1 MSKKFY
7 KEDNEA
13 IPAILYEDSQPFG
26 FTEITDPLE
35 LKDLYIKKYKQQ
47 KKDGEDYYLSFQASL
62 YLDVINGVYTDIE
75 VFTFESYTKELSN
88 DIRLGQWLTAQDTC
102 TNLAVS
108 GIFTQSKKDEI
119 QLDIDNYVTNN
130 Y

>member
-13 IPAILYEDSQPFG
+13 IPAILYEDSQPLG

-102 TNLAVS
+102 TNLAIS

-119 QLDIDNYVTNN
+119 QLDIDNYVINN

>member
-13 IPAILYEDSQPFG
+13 IPAILYEDSQPLG

-102 TNLAVS
+102 TNLAIS

-119 QLDIDNYVTNN
+119 QLDIDNYVISN

>member
-13 IPAILYEDSQPFG
+13 IPAILYEDSQPLG
-26 FTEITDPLE
+26 FSEITDPLE

-102 TNLAVS
+102 ANLAVS

>member
-13 IPAILYEDSQPFG
+13 IPAILYEDSQPLG

-47 KKDGEDYYLSFQASL
+47 KKDGEDYYLKFQASL

-75 VFTFESYTKELSN
+75 VFTFEYYTKELSN

-119 QLDIDNYVTNN
+119 QLDIDTYVTNN

>member
-13 IPAILYEDSQPFG
+13 IPAILYQDSQPLG
-26 FTEITDPLE
+26 FTEVTDPVE
-35 LKDLYIKKYKQQ
+35 LKYLYIKKYKQQ

>member
-13 IPAILYEDSQPFG
+13 IPAILYQDSQPLG
-26 FTEITDPLE
+26 FTEVTDPVE

>member
-13 IPAILYEDSQPFG
+13 IPAILYEDSQPLG

-102 TNLAVS
+102 ANLAVS
-108 GIFTQSKKDEI
+108 GIFTQLKKDEI

>member
-13 IPAILYEDSQPFG
+13 IPAILYEDSQPLG

>member
-1 MSKKFY
+1 M
-7 KEDNEA
+7 
-13 IPAILYEDSQPFG
+13 
-26 FTEITDPLE
+26 
-35 LKDLYIKKYKQQ
+35 
-47 KKDGEDYYLSFQASL
+47 

-102 TNLAVS
+102 TNLALS

-119 QLDIDNYVTNN
+119 QLDIDNYVSDN

>member
-1 MSKKFY
+1 MPKKFY
-7 KEDNEA
+7 KKDNEA
-13 IPAILYEDSQPFG
+13 IPAILYQDSQPLG
-26 FTEITDPLE
+26 FTEVTDPVE
-35 LKDLYIKKYKQQ
+35 LKYLYIKKYKQQ

-119 QLDIDNYVTNN
+119 QVDIDNYVTTN

>member
-13 IPAILYEDSQPFG
+13 IPAILYQDSQPLG
-26 FTEITDPLE
+26 FTEVTDPVE
-35 LKDLYIKKYKQQ
+35 LKYLYIKKYKQQ
-47 KKDGEDYYLSFQASL
+47 KKDGASL

>member
-13 IPAILYEDSQPFG
+13 IPAILYEDSQPLG
-26 FTEITDPLE
+26 FSEITDPLE

-88 DIRLGQWLTAQDTC
+88 DIRLGQWLTAKDTC
-102 TNLAVS
+102 ANLAVS
-108 GIFTQSKKDEI
+108 GIFTQLKKDEI

>member
-1 MSKKFY
+1 MPKKFY

-13 IPAILYEDSQPFG
+13 IPAILYQDSQPVG

-35 LKDLYIKKYKQQ
+35 LTDLYIKKYKQQ

>member
-1 MSKKFY
+1 MPKKFY
-7 KEDNEA
+7 KKDNEA
-13 IPAILYEDSQPFG
+13 IPAILYQDSQPLG
-26 FTEITDPLE
+26 FTEVTDPVE
-35 LKDLYIKKYKQQ
+35 LKYLYIKKYKQQ

>member
-1 MSKKFY
+1 MPKKFY
-7 KEDNEA
+7 KKDNEA
-13 IPAILYEDSQPFG
+13 IPAILYQDSQPLG
-26 FTEITDPLE
+26 FTEVTDPVE
-35 LKDLYIKKYKQQ
+35 LKYLYIKKYKQQ

-62 YLDVINGVYTDIE
+62 YLDDINGVYTDIE

>member
-1 MSKKFY
+1 MPKKFY

-13 IPAILYEDSQPFG
+13 IPAILYQDSQPVG

-35 LKDLYIKKYKQQ
+35 LTDLYIKKYKQQ

-102 TNLAVS
+102 TNLALS

-119 QLDIDNYVTNN
+119 QLDIDNYVSDN

>member
-1 MSKKFY
+1 MPKKFY
-7 KEDNEA
+7 KKDNEA
-13 IPAILYEDSQPFG
+13 IPAILYQDSQPLG
-26 FTEITDPLE
+26 FTEVTDPVE
-35 LKDLYIKKYKQQ
+35 LKYLYIKKYKQQ

-102 TNLAVS
+102 TNLALS